1 MLFEPSPNPMAIQLP
16 SPGRTPGPNFAVAIN
31 DALTIIGVHDHTTDK
46 GSAITPPALN
56 LNSDVDFQGNNI
68 ESVRALRLNSQDSE
82 LPATASEANS
92 VYVKDGDLYFAN
104 GTSASVRITDGPAL
118 DNSGTGGID
127 GDYSTS
133 AASIYYDEPTSTYRF
148 LRLPGLRAYIQSNN
162 VDIQNDQG
170 DPGLTF
176 GSARL
181 WQNSDEVYIAPDVPT
196 DALPA
201 LSVRAAGAYKVEASG
216 KVQAHGL
223 LLQPP
228 ASPAAVAP
236 LQMIHSSGSGGLSI
250 EANATGFTISDAP
263 ANSGN
268 ILTKTAGN
276 KVGFFGAPDATAN
289 VMVNGAQRIT
299 GNLTANGTTLL
310 TGSLTANGPT
320 LLTSSLQADGPAVL
334 SSTLQVNDIIRGRKG
349 ALFGVTGQSN
359 QIVDI
364 VGDGGTAGLDL
375 ASTQAVDFDWRMQVS
390 GAAGGN
396 LVFESAGGLG
406 TQVVS
411 VLSAVRTT
419 RTSFPAFFGVPL
431 FRHTTCPAGNSTVF
445 EPGYNL
451 STSTIDNSV
460 VWERIM
466 PYAGTVVGVSYF
478 MWNGPASTIF
488 CIPTVS
494 GTATTLQVSGSSS
507 TATQG
512 ANLANKGSA
521 GNTFTAGQRLGARIN
536 MATGPSSVTV
546 AIAIFVEFTAP
557 G

>member
-16 SPGRTPGPNFAVAIN
+16 SPGRTPGPSFAVAIN
-31 DALTIIGVHDHTTDK
+31 DALTTIGVHDHTTDK
-46 GSAITPPALN
+46 GSAITPAALN
-56 LNSDVDFQGNNI
+56 LNSDVDLQGNNV
-68 ESVRALRLNSQDSE
+68 ENVRALRLDSQADE
-82 LPATASEANS
+82 LPATAAEANS
-92 VYVKDGDLYFAN
+92 VYVKDGDLYFSN
-104 GTSASVRITDGPAL
+104 GTSASVRITEGPAL

-133 AASIYYDEPTSTYRF
+133 AASVYYDEPTSTYRF

-176 GSARL
+176 GSARV

-236 LQMIHSSGSGGLSI
+236 LQMIHSSGTGGMSI
-250 EANATGFTISDAP
+250 EANSTGFTISDAP

-289 VMVNGAQRIT
+289 VMVNGTQRISGGVT
-299 GNLTANGTTLL
+299 V
-310 TGSLTANGPT
+310 NGPA
-320 LLTSSLQADGPAVL
+320 LLTSSQQTDGPVVFA
-334 SSTLQVNDIIRGRKG
+334 STLQVNDIIRGRKG

-375 ASTQAVDFDWRMQVS
+375 SSTQAVDFDWRMQVT

-451 STSTIDNSV
+451 STATIDNSV
-460 VWERIM
+460 VWERVM
-466 PYAGTVVGVSYF
+466 PYSGTVVGVSYF
-478 MWNGPASTIF
+478 MWGGPASTIF
-488 CIPTVS
+488 CIPTIS
-494 GTATTLQVSGSSS
+494 GTATALQVSGSSS

-512 ANLANKGSA
+512 ASLANKGSA